1 VVRNETVLGMSY
13 WLQSQPRGCVA
24 GEHLAEPDVTVERL
38 GTRLE
43 TCLTPYKICR
53 HILASGFRA
62 KPTTEAVASDF
73 LDVHSGACRCALDDV
88 TYRIR
93 MQANDDTRP
102 F

>member
-1 VVRNETVLGMSY
+1 
-13 WLQSQPRGCVA
+13 
-24 GEHLAEPDVTVERL
+24 
-38 GTRLE
+38 
-43 TCLTPYKICR
+43 
-53 HILASGFRA
+53 LASGFRA